1 MNAAEAL
8 KYSFD
13 TGKRDPFEALLAPD
27 CVNWHN
33 HDKLEMKAVG
43 NPGAS
48 ALRTI
53 VDDLRA
59 DIVQHETF
67 PDGEMIRL
75 VIRGTVRASGH
86 ELEAHH
92 CIVLHNGAAGIVRIE
107 DYVDPTLGTQLGFPM
122 G

>member
-8 KYSFD
+8 KSSFD
-13 TGKRDPFEALLAPD
+13 TGDRSPFEALLAPE

-33 HDKLEMKAVG
+33 HDKLEQPAVG
-43 NPGAS
+43 NPGAA

-67 PDGEMIRL
+67 PSGEMIRL
-75 VIRGTVRASGH
+75 VIRGSVIASGH
-86 ELEAHH
+86 ELEAHQ
-92 CIVLHNGAAGIVRIE
+92 CIVLHNGPSGIVRIE
-107 DYVDPTLGTQLGFPM
+107 GYVDPPLGTQLGFSM

>member
-13 TGKRDPFEALLAPD
+13 TGDRAPFEALLAPE

-33 HDKLEMKAVG
+33 HDKLEQPAIG
-43 NPGAS
+43 NPGAA

-53 VDDLRA
+53 VDHLRA
-59 DIVQHETF
+59 DIVQYETF
-67 PDGEMIRL
+67 PTGAMIRL
-75 VIRGTVRASGH
+75 VIRGTVQASGH
-86 ELEAHH
+86 ELEAHQ
-92 CIVLHNGAAGIVRIE
+92 CIVLHNGERGIVRIE

-122 G
+122 S

>member
-13 TGKRDPFEALLAPD
+13 TGDRGPFEALLAPE

-33 HDKLEMKAVG
+33 HDKLELPAVG
-43 NPGAS
+43 NPGA
-48 ALRTI
+48 ATLRTI
-53 VDDLRA
+53 VDNLRA

-67 PDGEMIRL
+67 PGGEMIRL
-75 VIRGTVRASGH
+75 VIRGTVREGGN
-86 ELEAHH
+86 ELEAHQ
-92 CIVLHNGAAGIVRIE
+92 CIVLHNGEAGIVRIE

>member
-13 TGKRDPFEALLAPD
+13 TGDRAPFEALLAPE

-33 HDKLEMKAVG
+33 HDKLEQQAVG
-43 NPGAS
+43 NPGAA

-53 VDDLRA
+53 VDDLGA

-67 PDGEMIRL
+67 PGGEMIRL
-75 VIRGTVRASGH
+75 VIRGTVRSNGN
-86 ELEAHH
+86 ELEAHQ
-92 CIVLHNGAAGIVRIE
+92 CIVLHSSDHGIVRIE